1 MTTQPTVDEIVH
13 KINNDGNQSLS
24 LAEKFIDLIR
34 PYNLNDTQAI
44 HLFTQVKMQM
54 STTANFVLNSTRVGS
69 QSSWA
74 LLPC

>member
-13 KINNDGNQSLS
+13 KINNDNQSLS

-34 PYNLNDTQAI
+34 PYNLNDTQAM

-54 STTANFVLNSTRVGS
+54 STTANFVFNTTSVSS